1 MTTLSIDLSIVI
13 PAYNESARLAD
24 GFERFRRAEA
34 QLDMTRTEV
43 IVIDDG
49 SSDDTLR
56 VAHTVYGHLPET
68 LFVQQPENLGKGAA
82 VRLGI
87 ALSRGANVIV
97 ADADMAIDPVHFPE
111 IVSALATSPLAP
123 GSRTSN
129 GRISYES
136 ALRTVAGGVF
146 HQLVRHYAKTSVR
159 DTQCG
164 CKGFQLGPARL
175 LALLGMIDGFA
186 YDAEIFF
193 LAEQLGLAVHPV
205 PVEWDDVSGSSV
217 KVSRVSINMLS
228 GLRSLRKTTYENPV
242 VAFTN
247 DVNRDEV
254 TRAAR
259 DARAQGLVIARGAHD
274 ALLVLSRDGALAG
287 LSIAEQLGGTLRTT
301 NLEELKDRRYEA
313 V

>member
-1 MTTLSIDLSIVI
+1 MSIDLSIVI
-13 PAYNESARLAD
+13 PAYNEAARLAN
-24 GFERFRRAEA
+24 GFERFRRAQD
-34 QLDMTRTEV
+34 QLDMARTEV

-49 SSDDTLR
+49 STDETLR
-56 VAHTVYGHLPET
+56 VAHEVYGHLPET
-68 LFVQQPENLGKGAA
+68 LFVQQPQNLGKGAA

-87 ALSRGANVIV
+87 GLSRGANVIA

-111 IVSALATSPLAP
+111 IVAALSTSPLAP

-146 HQLVRHYAKTSVR
+146 HQLVRHYAKTHVR

-164 CKGFQLGPARL
+164 CKGFQRGPARL

-186 YDAEIFF
+186 YDAEMFF
-193 LAEQLGLAVHPV
+193 LAEELGLAVHPV

-217 KVSRVSINMLS
+217 KVSRVSITML
-228 GLRSLRKTTYENPV
+228 GDLRALRKTTYENPV
-242 VAFTN
+242 VEFESTVDRAAIANAARQARIQGLVVASN
-247 DVNRDEV
+247 DVN
-254 TRAAR
+254 
-259 DARAQGLVIARGAHD
+259 
-274 ALLVLSRDGALAG
+274 ALLVLPRDGALAG
-287 LSIAEQLGGTLRTT
+287 LTISQQLGGTLRTA
-301 NLEELKDRRYEA
+301 ELAELRARRYEA